1 MNTADIILILSILFF
16 SWLGYR
22 RGFINSFID
31 LVKWTGALFAA
42 IFLYTGLADVIAQN
56 FLVTPEWQKPL
67 AFFLVFI
74 TSLLILTF
82 IFILIKKMISFN
94 AQHSFTN
101 KLTGLIPGFLTG
113 VVMAIVLAKIFA
125 VSVWFDDRDK
135 ENKGLLSALNHST
148 VWLDDRMEK
157 VFAMP
162 TPSPQISGAAE
173 TVYTESDEF
182 KSANFI
188 ARSDLEE
195 QMLHMV
201 NAERKTAGLKL
212 LQADGNLQLAAHA
225 HAADMFTKGYFSH
238 ISPEGL
244 SPFER
249 MKKLGIK
256 YLSAGENLAHSDNL
270 EAAHTGLM
278 NSPGHRA
285 NILNRRFG
293 KIGISILDAGA
304 KGLMVVQEFSN

>member
-1 MNTADIILILSILFF
+1 MGNDCHLNTADIILILSILFF

-22 RGFINSFID
+22 RGFINSCID

-42 IFLYTGLADVIAQN
+42 IFLYPGVTDVLAQN
-56 FLVTPEWQKPL
+56 FLIAPEWQKPV
-67 AFFLVFI
+67 AFVLLFT
-74 TSLLILTF
+74 TSLLLLTIL
-82 IFILIKKMISFN
+82 FILVKKMI
-94 AQHSFTN
+94 ALPVQYSFTN
-101 KLTGLIPGFLTG
+101 KITGLIPGFLTG
-113 VVMAIVLAKIFA
+113 VAIAIVLAKILA
-125 VSVWFDDRDK
+125 LSVWFNENND
-135 ENKGLLSALNHST
+135 ENKGLLPALNNST

-157 VFAMP
+157 VFATP
-162 TPSPQISGAAE
+162 TPSPLISGATE
-173 TVYTESDEF
+173 KIYTESDEF
-182 KSANFI
+182 KSASFI
-188 ARSDLEE
+188 ARPDLEE

-212 LQADGNLQLAAHA
+212 LQADGKLQLAAHA

-238 ISPEGL
+238 TNPDGL

-256 YLSAGENLAHSDNL
+256 YLSAGENLAHSDDL

-285 NILNRRFG
+285 NILNHQLE
-293 KIGISILDAGA
+293 K
-304 KGLMVVQEFSN
+304 